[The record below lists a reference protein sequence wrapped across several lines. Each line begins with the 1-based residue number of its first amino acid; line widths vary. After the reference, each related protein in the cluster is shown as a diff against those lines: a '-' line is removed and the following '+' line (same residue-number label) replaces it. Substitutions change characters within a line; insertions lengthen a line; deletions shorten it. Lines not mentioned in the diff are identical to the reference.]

1 MVNRMTQKNC
11 ICNIKNFSEESCT
24 ACRACEQICPKNA
37 ISFSQNSHGFLMPS
51 VDETKCVD
59 CGLCKAVC
67 HLFENKGIL
76 FNKETKSVYAAKSK
90 NETVRYQSSSGG
102 VFRHLAEYIVKN
114 GGSVY
119 GAAFDESF
127 LVKHIRVSVVS
138 ELDAFYGS
146 KYLQSDVGNT
156 FQQALNDLKLGKTVL
171 YSGTPCQ
178 IAGIQTFMQQKNA
191 DIENLFLVEV
201 VCHGVPS
208 PLVWKE
214 YLASRVPT
222 ATENIDNIYFR
233 HKEAGWHARIKVR
246 VAAPC
251 FTDPH
256 LDSDFFEDSDFNE
269 LFLSNLTLREC
280 CHKCHYAQR
289 NRVADITLCD
299 FWGIENT
306 ELKDFD
312 DDKGVSGVI
321 IHSEKAEKL
330 WNSVSDNF
338 ETHKIEYEKIY
349 SNQQTMNS
357 PFQRPSNKDAF
368 WEDFYTESFKKVAE
382 KYVEERW
389 RSRSYKYVVLAS
401 DGSGSK
407 GDEGM
412 LRGILS
418 ILNYDNILL
427 ISPNSIYPCTDA
439 LLDIKD
445 RIDEV
450 CVPHEQIADAI
461 KLKSKLIVVGAD
473 VIDGTCGVEYSLSRI
488 AAMKKMLS
496 LGGEVFC
503 FSSFRSNVDSEII
516 NGLNEITK
524 DKNTHFFVR
533 DEISKQNF
541 SSQVNEN
548 VQFFPDFAFFCE
560 RINSPEVSELKKIF
574 SEKKTNGATLIGIN
588 FSEPSFTSFYKKKNL
603 ENKIEYVT
611 ETLRTILREVPNA
624 FFVLI
629 SNDIRKWEGHL
640 SDSSYQILTE
650 NCLKKIGSSSFLT
663 VSSEISYPELL
674 ELLSSIDYL
683 VSARM
688 HLSIAAIRSG
698 TVPIVYTGNEKSGSF
713 SMYEK
718 VAGMLKNRLGRTDL
732 LATNKQE
739 LINAIRV
746 IKNNHFEI
754 KKILTSKNEENSLLE
769 RNFLK
774 KIRQQF
780 CVVEGNN
787 KKSNEIFI
795 AKNTICELRQ
805 ATFRYQNM
813 NSEFK
818 KINDEQNVLLVNKQ
832 AHIEQLIESERKLN
846 GEVANKNAHIEQ
858 LLESER
864 RLNAQIHD
872 LDSEIRKRDSE
883 ISALKN
889 SLSWRVTKPLR
900 FAKKVVRKVYHVLVP
915 HKLRT
920 AIWIFRHK
928 GMKGIKEHIEKK
940 KYGQVLPEPITYRPS
955 IIECVSY
962 EKHVLPECDR
972 PLASIVIPVYNQFD
986 YTYKCIL
993 SILNTVRDISYEIII
1008 ADDMS
1013 TDETAKITEYF
1024 PNIRVNKNESDH
1036 GFLMNCNRAAK
1047 LAKGE
1052 FIVFL
1057 NNDTQVQENWLS
1069 SLVKLI
1075 QSDENIGMVGSKLVY
1090 PNGTLQEAGGIIWND
1105 ASGWNY
1111 GRGKDPELPE
1121 YNYVKEVDYISGAS
1135 IMIRSSLWKEI
1146 GGFDERYKPA
1156 YYEDSDLAFE
1166 VRKHGF
1172 KVMYQPESVA
1182 VHFEGVSN
1190 GTDLTSGLKKYQV
1203 ENHGKFVAKW
1213 ENELKK
1219 QYSNGENV
1227 FFARERNYGKKVI
1240 LIIDHY
1246 VPTFDKDAGS
1256 KTTFQYIKMFLEK
1269 GYAVKFV
1276 GDNYAYKEME
1286 PYMSTL
1292 LQMGVEV
1299 LYGVWYLKNFFTWLK
1314 NNEKSIDF
1322 VYLNRPHI
1330 TRKYIDFIR
1339 EQTGIKIIYYGHD
1352 LHFFREQREY
1362 ELTGNEELKE
1372 HIEKIKHDEFD
1383 IMHKADVVYYPS
1395 YLEEK
1400 AIKDVDP
1407 SINVKAINAYIF
1419 DSSKINVDYSAEKR
1433 NGILFVGGFSHTPNI
1448 DAVKWFAGEIF
1459 PKIHEK
1465 NPDINFYIAG
1475 ANAPEEIKKLDG
1487 NGIVFKGFVTEEELS
1502 ALYKNCRI
1510 VVVPLRYGAGV
1521 KGKVI
1526 EALYNGCP
1534 IVTTDIG
1541 AEGIRGIENIVEI
1554 HNEPDNFAYSIIR
1567 LYSAP
1572 EKLKEMSKKST
1583 DFIKENFSINSAW
1596 NVIKEDF

>member
-1 MVNRMTQKNC
+1 MILKEQKSKLVYSDGTETEAKLLDIARKYPEDSSEDYIADNSQYLVNNTFSSVRKNLLNWYPFKEGSDILEIGAGAGALTGFLC
-11 ICNIKNFSEESCT
+11 DKAKSVVSIEMSEARANIIRTRYPDRKNLTVISESIQNWKTEKKFDYIVFVGVLEYAAVFSDAVNPFVEFLS
-24 ACRACEQICPKNA
+24 
-37 ISFSQNSHGFLMPS
+37 SVNSHLKQ
-51 VDETKCVD
+51 D
-59 CGLCKAVC
+59 
-67 HLFENKGIL
+67 GIL
-76 FNKETKSVYAAKSK
+76 LFAIENRFGLKYWLGASEDHLQKPFIGIDGYKEKKTAQTFSKETLKKICFDSGLKNTRFYSVYPDYKFPEIICADGYTLSAENLRKINFTYSK
-90 NETVRYQSSSGG
+90 NSILY
-102 VFRHLAEYIVKN
+102 A
-114 GGSVY
+114 
-119 GAAFDESF
+119 DERDLYREIIENNVSTFFANSF
-127 LVKHIRVSVVS
+127 LVEASQSLLSDVYPVFVAGKSEVKKEYRVCTVIYSDGKVMKIPVHKLATQHIQNIMSNTLALKKRGLHLIDIQENEGKLYSSFYKGKSAQDYFISLLEKNDFESICLFLANYKQELQKSS
-138 ELDAFYGS
+138 EPSEDGNILYELEGVYKNVDFGLILKNGYIDLTFYNAFYENGS
-146 KYLQSDVGNT
+146 FIFYDQEWRFDNVPMLFILYYAIKSSYTRANVATRIPLKSLYDFLNITEV
-156 FQQALNDLKLGKTVL
+156 QQTVFEKLENYIWQKIL
-171 YSGTPCQ
+171 YRTG
-178 IAGIQTFMQQKNA
+178 
-191 DIENLFLVEV
+191 DIYGEDGYCNR
-201 VCHGVPS
+201 
-208 PLVWKE
+208 
-214 YLASRVPT
+214 Y
-222 ATENIDNIYFR
+222 
-233 HKEAGWHARIKVR
+233 
-246 VAAPC
+246 
-251 FTDPH
+251 TD
-256 LDSDFFEDSDFNE
+256 
-269 LFLSNLTLREC
+269 NLTMEFNYKKLSSE
-280 CHKCHYAQR
+280 
-289 NRVADITLCD
+289 VA
-299 FWGIENT
+299 
-306 ELKDFD
+306 
-312 DDKGVSGVI
+312 
-321 IHSEKAEKL
+321 
-330 WNSVSDNF
+330 
-338 ETHKIEYEKIY
+338 
-349 SNQQTMNS
+349 
-357 PFQRPSNKDAF
+357 NKDAHIKQLI
-368 WEDFYTESFKKVAE
+368 ESGRKLNGDVA
-382 KYVEERW
+382 
-389 RSRSYKYVVLAS
+389 
-401 DGSGSK
+401 
-407 GDEGM
+407 
-412 LRGILS
+412 
-418 ILNYDNILL
+418 N
-427 ISPNSIYPCTDA
+427 
-439 LLDIKD
+439 KD
-445 RIDEV
+445 
-450 CVPHEQIADAI
+450 
-461 KLKSKLIVVGAD
+461 
-473 VIDGTCGVEYSLSRI
+473 
-488 AAMKKMLS
+488 
-496 LGGEVFC
+496 
-503 FSSFRSNVDSEII
+503 
-516 NGLNEITK
+516 
-524 DKNTHFFVR
+524 
-533 DEISKQNF
+533 
-541 SSQVNEN
+541 
-548 VQFFPDFAFFCE
+548 
-560 RINSPEVSELKKIF
+560 
-574 SEKKTNGATLIGIN
+574 
-588 FSEPSFTSFYKKKNL
+588 
-603 ENKIEYVT
+603 
-611 ETLRTILREVPNA
+611 
-624 FFVLI
+624 
-629 SNDIRKWEGHL
+629 
-640 SDSSYQILTE
+640 
-650 NCLKKIGSSSFLT
+650 
-663 VSSEISYPELL
+663 
-674 ELLSSIDYL
+674 
-683 VSARM
+683 
-688 HLSIAAIRSG
+688 
-698 TVPIVYTGNEKSGSF
+698 
-713 SMYEK
+713 
-718 VAGMLKNRLGRTDL
+718 
-732 LATNKQE
+732 
-739 LINAIRV
+739 
-746 IKNNHFEI
+746 
-754 KKILTSKNEENSLLE
+754 
-769 RNFLK
+769 
-774 KIRQQF
+774 
-780 CVVEGNN
+780 
-787 KKSNEIFI
+787 
-795 AKNTICELRQ
+795 
-805 ATFRYQNM
+805 
-813 NSEFK
+813 
-818 KINDEQNVLLVNKQ
+818 
-832 AHIEQLIESERKLN
+832 AHIKQLIESERKLN
-846 GEVANKNAHIEQ
+846 GDVANKTAHIEQ

-883 ISALKN
+883 IRALKN

-900 FAKKVVRKVYHVLVP
+900 FAKKVVRKVYHILVP

-920 AIWIFRHK
+920 AIWIFRHR

-1541 AEGIRGIENIVEI
+1541 AEGIREIENIVEI